1 MTLESCSLNS
11 TAGQRSLLNQRMT
24 SEPFRRKRSG
34 AFTEKT
40 KQICRVHLECKKPG
54 GGAGA
59 AFWKTVY
66 PTAAA
71 FGEEKTA

>member
-1 MTLESCSLNS
+1 
-11 TAGQRSLLNQRMT
+11 MT

-71 FGEEKTA
+71 FGEEETA